1 MIPYLTSMDPG
12 LPSENFSCQQFEN
25 CPLCGTALDITDIE
39 PLSTIACPGCGSEIQ
54 VGNFIGP
61 FQLVALAGRGGM
73 GVVYRALDS
82 GLNREVALKVLK
94 RDDSGSSELIEKLA
108 VEAAIT
114 ATINHPH
121 VVRVFS
127 TGLDAGRFYLAMEL
141 VDKGSLDDLIRIQG
155 GISELQA
162 LQVGIQIAMGL
173 KAALQHNLIHRD
185 VKPANILFSEPDSAK
200 IVDFGLAL
208 FMEQEESARGEVWG
222 TPYYV
227 APEKL
232 DGKPEDF
239 RSDIYSLGGTLFHAL
254 TGRPPFE
261 APNASLVAYKH
272 LKSQPV
278 RLQAFAPHVSSR
290 TAYIIDRTLLKDPDQ
305 RYQSY
310 DELIEHLQY
319 ARDELLAGKPDATP
333 QRIVLEDPSE
343 NKASVVFAGII
354 LLLILSTAVF
364 GLRSCL
370 KSSGSGLRKLAAE
383 PALVQEGRNELSAG
397 HPKEAVSVFRKYVSQ
412 TAQDEDYVAV
422 SAFLGAV
429 AAMET
434 GDTEAVGSFLA
445 TLQKVAAH
453 PKKKAVPLTAA
464 LFESGKILKT
474 PETSPDMDQ
483 LKTVPKGD
491 PRSLCLLASAL
502 ARWKEGHLA
511 SAVEL
516 LRDFRLKAPVS
527 DFKWMEGLVAVAVS
541 KVDDFTVYRMEMDRV
556 KKEKTPEAKR
566 FVSFRLAELEPDLF
580 RLAEAELKAQ
590 GVSDPLQ
597 PGTIAVRSA
606 PLFLDEFGGF
616 PREDAH
622 KVETG
627 KWASLSGVLG
637 GEPENRGGDALFW
650 RFIPSAGGVVL
661 EIRFR
666 LVGATSMSVGFTSE
680 RSKLFELSL
689 TDGKSTLSSPSSPA
703 NGLRWIMDNVLSSEP
718 CEISPDKWHLLRLEV
733 VDDQIAVAVDGLP
746 AGCGKNRDIGRNL
759 RGSIFF
765 TAKKG
770 RAELRE
776 LYLWSAQAKN
786 SSVK

>member
-1 MIPYLTSMDPG
+1 MDPG
-12 LPSENFSCQQFEN
+12 SLSENNQQQLEN
-25 CPLCGTALDITDIE
+25 CPLCGTAIDVTEIE
-39 PLSTIACPGCGSEIQ
+39 PLSVIACPGCGSEIQ
-54 VGNFIGP
+54 IGNFIGP
-61 FQLVALAGRGGM
+61 FQLVSLAGRGGM

-114 ATINHPH
+114 ASINHPH

-185 VKPANILFSEPDSAK
+185 VKPANILFSDPDSAK

-278 RLQAFAPHVSSR
+278 RLQAFAPHISSR

-319 ARDELLAGKPDATP
+319 ARDELLAGKPDSTP
-333 QRIVLEDPSE
+333 QRIVLDDPSE
-343 NKASVVFAGII
+343 NKASIVFAGVI
-354 LLLILSTAVF
+354 LLLMLVGAVF

-370 KSSGSGLRKLAAE
+370 KSSGSEMRKLAAV

-397 HPKEAVSVFRKYVSQ
+397 HPREAVGIFRKYVSQ
-412 TAQDEDYVAV
+412 AAQDEDYAAV
-422 SAFLGAV
+422 SSLLGAV
-429 AAMET
+429 AAWEA
-434 GDTEAVGSFLA
+434 GDSESVASFLA
-445 TLQKVAAH
+445 TLEKIAAR
-453 PKKKAVPLTAA
+453 PKKKIVPVTAA
-464 LFESGKILKT
+464 LFEAGRILKK
-474 PETSPDMDQ
+474 PEVSPDMDQ
-483 LKTVPKGD
+483 LKTVAKGD
-491 PRSLCLLASAL
+491 PRTLSLLVSGLT
-502 ARWKEGHLA
+502 RWKDGHLV

-516 LRDFRLKAPVS
+516 LREFRLRAPANE
-527 DFKWMEGLVAVAVS
+527 FPWMEGLLAVAGGKVDALTEFRMELGSIKRLASVQEKRFRSHLLAELDPALFGLARAELRQEGVVDFLYPTVVARRSEASFRDDFSGFPKENLHKTDGGQWEFRNGVLFGQSTAPNSRVNFTRMLLGIGDMVCEFGVRFDGCQSLEITTSGNRIQCFALTLKKDSFEFVTAETPQKAAHGKFDVTLFSGPCGVGDGNWHLVRLELVGDAVAVS
-541 KVDDFTVYRMEMDRV
+541 LDD
-556 KKEKTPEAKR
+556 K
-566 FVSFRLAELEPDLF
+566 LL
-580 RLAEAELKAQ
+580 
-590 GVSDPLQ
+590 
-597 PGTIAVRSA
+597 
-606 PLFLDEFGGF
+606 
-616 PREDAH
+616 
-622 KVETG
+622 G
-627 KWASLSGVLG
+627 K
-637 GEPENRGGDALFW
+637 
-650 RFIPSAGGVVL
+650 
-661 EIRFR
+661 
-666 LVGATSMSVGFTSE
+666 
-680 RSKLFELSL
+680 
-689 TDGKSTLSSPSSPA
+689 GKSTVATVKPKG
-703 NGLRWIMDNVLSSEP
+703 GLAVSVTGGNAQFREFNLWKAEP
-718 CEISPDKWHLLRLEV
+718 K
-733 VDDQIAVAVDGLP
+733 
-746 AGCGKNRDIGRNL
+746 
-759 RGSIFF
+759 
-765 TAKKG
+765 
-770 RAELRE
+770 
-776 LYLWSAQAKN
+776 
-786 SSVK
+786 

>member
-1 MIPYLTSMDPG
+1 MDPG
-12 LPSENFSCQQFEN
+12 SLSENNQQQCEN
-25 CPLCGTALDITDIE
+25 CPLCGTAIDVTEIE
-39 PLSTIACPGCGSEIQ
+39 PLSVIACPGCGSEIQ
-54 VGNFIGP
+54 IGNFIGP
-61 FQLVALAGRGGM
+61 FQLVSLAGRGGM

-114 ATINHPH
+114 ASINHPH

-185 VKPANILFSEPDSAK
+185 VKPANILFSDPDSAK

-278 RLQAFAPHVSSR
+278 RLQAFAPHISSR

-319 ARDELLAGKPDATP
+319 ARDELLAGKPDSTP
-333 QRIVLEDPSE
+333 QRIVLDDPSE
-343 NKASVVFAGII
+343 NKASIVFAGVI
-354 LLLILSTAVF
+354 LLLMLVGAVF

-370 KSSGSGLRKLAAE
+370 KSSGSEMRKLAAV

-397 HPKEAVSVFRKYVSQ
+397 HPKEAVGIFRKYVSQ
-412 TAQDEDYVAV
+412 AAQDEDYAAV
-422 SAFLGAV
+422 SSLLGAV
-429 AAMET
+429 AAWEA
-434 GDTEAVGSFLA
+434 GDSESVASFLA
-445 TLQKVAAH
+445 NLEKIAAR
-453 PKKKAVPLTAA
+453 PKKKIVPITAA
-464 LFESGKILKT
+464 LFEAGRILKK
-474 PETSPDMDQ
+474 PEVSPDMDQ
-483 LKTVPKGD
+483 LKTVAKGD
-491 PRSLCLLASAL
+491 PRTLSLLVSGLT
-502 ARWKEGHLA
+502 RWKDGNLV

-516 LRDFRLKAPVS
+516 LREFRLRAPS
-527 DFKWMEGLVAVAVS
+527 NEFPWMEGLLAVAGGKVDALTEFRKEIGRIKRLASVQEKRFRSHVLAESDPALLGLARAELRQEGVVDFLYPTEVARRSEVSFRDDFSGFPKENIHKTDGGRWEFRNGVLFGQSTAPNSRVNFTRMLLGIGDMVCEFGVRFDGCQSLEITTSGNRIQCFALTLKKDSFEFVTAETPQKAAHGKSDVILFSGPCAVGDGNWHLVRLELVGDAVAVS
-541 KVDDFTVYRMEMDRV
+541 LDD
-556 KKEKTPEAKR
+556 K
-566 FVSFRLAELEPDLF
+566 L
-580 RLAEAELKAQ
+580 
-590 GVSDPLQ
+590 
-597 PGTIAVRSA
+597 
-606 PLFLDEFGGF
+606 
-616 PREDAH
+616 
-622 KVETG
+622 
-627 KWASLSGVLG
+627 LG
-637 GEPENRGGDALFW
+637 
-650 RFIPSAGGVVL
+650 
-661 EIRFR
+661 
-666 LVGATSMSVGFTSE
+666 
-680 RSKLFELSL
+680 
-689 TDGKSTLSSPSSPA
+689 
-703 NGLRWIMDNVLSSEP
+703 
-718 CEISPDKWHLLRLEV
+718 
-733 VDDQIAVAVDGLP
+733 
-746 AGCGKNRDIGRNL
+746 
-759 RGSIFF
+759 
-765 TAKKG
+765 KG
-770 RAELRE
+770 RSTVATVKPKGGLAVSVMGGNAQFREFNLWKAEP
-776 LYLWSAQAKN
+776 K
-786 SSVK
+786 

>member
-1 MIPYLTSMDPG
+1 MDPG
-12 LPSENFSCQQFEN
+12 SLSENNQQQREN
-25 CPLCGTALDITDIE
+25 CPLCGTAIDVTEIE
-39 PLSTIACPGCGSEIQ
+39 PLSVIACPGCGSEIQ
-54 VGNFIGP
+54 IGNFIGP
-61 FQLVALAGRGGM
+61 FQLVSLAGRGGM

-114 ATINHPH
+114 ASINHPH

-185 VKPANILFSEPDSAK
+185 VKPANILFSDPDSAK

-278 RLQAFAPHVSSR
+278 RLQAFAPHISSR

-319 ARDELLAGKPDATP
+319 ARDELLAGKPDSTP
-333 QRIVLEDPSE
+333 QRIVLDDPSE
-343 NKASVVFAGII
+343 NKASVVFAGVI
-354 LLLILSTAVF
+354 LLLMLVGAVF

-370 KSSGSGLRKLAAE
+370 KSSGSEMRKLAAV

-397 HPKEAVSVFRKYVSQ
+397 HPKEAVGIFRKYVSQ
-412 TAQDEDYVAV
+412 AAQDEDYAAV
-422 SAFLGAV
+422 SSLLGAV
-429 AAMET
+429 AAWEA
-434 GDTEAVGSFLA
+434 GDSESVASFLA
-445 TLQKVAAH
+445 NLEKIAAR
-453 PKKKAVPLTAA
+453 PKKKIVPITAA
-464 LFESGKILKT
+464 LFEAGRILKK
-474 PETSPDMDQ
+474 PEVSPDMDQ
-483 LKTVPKGD
+483 LKTVAKGD
-491 PRSLCLLASAL
+491 PRTLSLLVSGLT
-502 ARWKEGHLA
+502 RWKDGNLV

-516 LRDFRLKAPVS
+516 LREFRLRAPVS
-527 DFKWMEGLVAVAVS
+527 DFNWMDGLLAVAGG
-541 KVDDFTVYRMEMDRV
+541 KVDDFTMYRMEMDRV

-566 FVSFRLAELEPDLF
+566 FASYRLVELEPELVRLAE
-580 RLAEAELKAQ
+580 RELKAQ
-590 GVSDPLQ
+590 GVSLLQ
-597 PGTIAVRSA
+597 PGTIAARSEM
-606 PLFLDEFGGF
+606 LFRDDFAGF
-616 PREDAH
+616 PKKDEHKAEDGA
-622 KVETG
+622 
-627 KWASLSGVLG
+627 WALRAGVLSGQ
-637 GEPENRGGDALFW
+637 PSQPGGDASFSRL
-650 RFIPSAGGVVL
+650 IPSVGDVVI
-661 EIRFR
+661 E
-666 LVGATSMSVGFTSE
+666 VGFRFAGCS
-680 RSKLFELSL
+680 SLSAALSFDKSALCELL
-689 TDGKSTLSSPSSPA
+689 LADGKCTVSCPSTPP
-703 NGLRWIMDNVLSSEP
+703 NGARWVLDKILFSEP
-718 CEISPDKWHLLRLEV
+718 CPISADQWHSLRLEV
-733 VDDQIAVAVDGLP
+733 VNDEVSVAVDGRP
-746 AGCGKNRDIGRNL
+746 VGSGKNRDIRRNVK
-759 RGSIFF
+759 GSLIL

-770 RAELRE
+770 GAEFRE
-776 LYLWSAQAKN
+776 LLVWTAEPKSAQTQ
-786 SSVK
+786 

>member
-1 MIPYLTSMDPG
+1 MDPDSTSEKI
-12 LPSENFSCQQFEN
+12 PSQQLEN
-25 CPLCGTALDITDIE
+25 CPLCAAVIDVSEIE
-39 PLSTIACPGCGSEIQ
+39 PLSAIACPSCGAEIQ

-61 FQLVALAGRGGM
+61 FQLVSLAGRGGM

-82 GLNREVALKVLK
+82 SLNREVALKVLK

-114 ATINHPH
+114 ASINHPH

-185 VKPANILFSEPDSAK
+185 VKPANILFSDPDSAK

-278 RLQAFAPHVSSR
+278 RLQAFAPHISSR

-333 QRIVLEDPSE
+333 QRIVLDDPSE
-343 NKASVVFAGII
+343 NKASSVFAGII
-354 LLLILSTAVF
+354 LLLVLAGAVF

-370 KSSGSGLRKLAAE
+370 KSSGSEMRKLAAE

-397 HPKEAVSVFRKYVSQ
+397 HAKEAVGIFRKYVSQ
-412 TAQDEDYVAV
+412 AAQDEDYAAV
-422 SAFLGAV
+422 SSLLGAV
-429 AAMET
+429 AAWDA
-434 GDTEAVGSFLA
+434 GDPESVASFLA
-445 TLQKVAAH
+445 TLEKIAAR
-453 PKKKAVPLTAA
+453 PKKKIVPVTAA
-464 LFESGKILKT
+464 LFEAGRILKK
-474 PETSPDMDQ
+474 PEVSPDMDQ
-483 LKTVPKGD
+483 LKTVAKGD
-491 PRSLCLLASAL
+491 PRTLSLLVSGLT
-502 ARWKEGHLA
+502 RWKDGHLV

-516 LRDFRLKAPVS
+516 LREFRLRAPANE
-527 DFKWMEGLVAVAVS
+527 FRWMEGLLAVAGG
-541 KVDDFTVYRMEMDRV
+541 KVDGFTTYRMEIERV
-556 KKEKTPEAKR
+556 KNEKTPVAKR
-566 FVSFRLAELEPDLF
+566 FVSFQLAELEPDLF

-597 PGTIAVRSA
+597 PCTIAVRSA
-606 PLFLDEFGGF
+606 PVFLDEFGGF

-622 KVETG
+622 KVDAGT
-627 KWASLSGVLG
+627 WALLSGVLR
-637 GEPENRGGDALFW
+637 GEPENQGGDARFW
-650 RFIPSAGGVVL
+650 RFIPSAGDVVL

-666 LVGATSMSVGFTSE
+666 LIGASAMSFGFTSE

-689 TDGKSTLSSPSSPA
+689 SDGKSTLSCPSSPA
-703 NGLRWIMDNVLSSEP
+703 NSLRWIMDKVLFSEP
-718 CEISPDKWHLLRLEV
+718 CEISSNEWHLLRLEV

-746 AGCGKNRDIGRNL
+746 AGYGKNRDIRRNL
-759 RGSIFF
+759 KGSLFF

-776 LYLWSAQAKN
+776 LHIWSAQAKN
-786 SSVK
+786 SLAK